1 MIITLCNN
9 FSELNKIN
17 KNISAGIELS
27 GTLRDKTNV
36 INPDILIEIENPTGY
51 NYCHIPSFGRYYYI
65 ADMQSVRTGL
75 WRIMLKVDVL
85 MSFKAAIMGV
95 PIILS
100 NSENI
105 GADNY
110 LSDNVWKSKVKKKTD
125 IISFSGGLLDSG
137 EFILIT
143 AGGGA

>member
-1 MIITLCNN
+1 MVITLCNN

-36 INPDILIEIENPTGY
+36 INPDIIIEIENPTGY
-51 NYCHIPSFGRYYYI
+51 NYCYIPSFGRYYYI
-65 ADMQSVRTGL
+65 TDMQSVRNGL

-85 MSFKAAIMGV
+85 MSFKASIMGV

-100 NSENI
+100 GSESV

-110 LSDNVWKSKVKKKTD
+110 LSGNVWKAKVKKKTD
-125 IISFSGGLLDSG
+125 ILPFSGGLLDTG

-143 AGGGA
+143 AGGGS